1 MFENFLKIKLIDVY
15 IFRTFFIKF
24 LVVLIFATFLGGL
37 IEIASSFGKFNML
50 KFFLNVEEIFSFVF
64 FISSAWV
71 IIQFQKTREF
81 IIMQSSTFSV
91 IKIFSVFMVF
101 AMIWSLFYLF
111 VYNGLFLKNISEKSD
126 DYQIL
131 NKLEIYNQLQKPCDY
146 NVFIFKS
153 IGMNHKLKS
162 FRFATVD
169 MLNFTDCKFT
179 DYKTL
184 ENGKILNSD
193 NQVNIITEKLN
204 VQTHYNYNVFAS
216 YFQEKLDTK
225 SFKTFFE
232 RLHLKKNFK
241 KFNVDYRN
249 IEIEIM
255 KTLQKILSFFYT
267 IAISFLFFA
276 KIPPRGKIII
286 KFFISICFMA
296 CIYIINII
304 ISSYVEKSILLNPI
318 FIITPSIILFF
329 TILFIL
335 IFKKV

>member
-15 IFRTFFIKF
+15 ILRTFFTKF
-24 LVVLIFATFLGGL
+24 LVVLIFATFLGGI
-37 IEIASSFGKFNML
+37 IEIASSLGKFNTFH
-50 KFFLNVEEIFSFVF
+50 FFLNLEEIFSFVF

-71 IIQFQKTREF
+71 IIQLQKTREF

-101 AMIWSLFYLF
+101 ATIWSLLYLF
-111 VYNGLFLKNISEKSD
+111 IYNGFFLKKISEKSN
-126 DYQIL
+126 DYQTL
-131 NKLEIYNQLQKPCDY
+131 NKLEIYNQLEKPCDY

-153 IGMNHKLKS
+153 IAMDQKLQY
-162 FRFATVD
+162 FNFANVD
-169 MLNFTDCKFT
+169 ILNFTDCKFS
-179 DYKTL
+179 DYKVL
-184 ENGKILNSD
+184 KDGKILNSD
-193 NQVNIITEKLN
+193 NQVKIISQQNTF
-204 VQTHYNYNVFAS
+204 QTQYNYNVFAS
-216 YFQEKLDTK
+216 YFQEKLDKK

-232 RLHLKKNFK
+232 TLQLKKNFK

-276 KIPPRGKIII
+276 KIPPRGKIIV
-286 KFFISICFMA
+286 KFFTSICFMA
-296 CIYIINII
+296 CIYIVNII
-304 ISSYVEKSILLNPI
+304 ISSYVEKAVLLSPI
-318 FIITPSIILFF
+318 FIITPSVILFF